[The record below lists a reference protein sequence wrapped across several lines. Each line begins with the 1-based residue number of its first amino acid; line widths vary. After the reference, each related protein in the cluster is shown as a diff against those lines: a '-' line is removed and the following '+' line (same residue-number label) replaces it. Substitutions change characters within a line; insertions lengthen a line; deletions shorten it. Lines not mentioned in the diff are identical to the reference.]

1 MTIRYDGRVAVIT
14 GAGNGLGRSHAL
26 LLASRGARVVVNDLG
41 GSVAGRGGS
50 HSAADAV
57 VAEIRAAGGEAV
69 ANYDSVATPEG
80 GAAVIQTAYDA
91 FGRVDILVN
100 NAGNNIQDSFRKL
113 SIEDFLAVVDV
124 HLLGAVYCT
133 KAAWQG
139 MLDQRY
145 GRVVMTTS
153 AAGLFGGH
161 GLSNYAAAKIA
172 LVGLMNSLKLEGRNR
187 NVTVNCIAPMA
198 TTRMS
203 REAMDDKTGPLLQP
217 EFVSA
222 AVGLLCAE
230 EHTGSGEIISAGAGY
245 YSRIGIL
252 EGAGVCLGAQAVP
265 APEDLARRWDEICD
279 LREAQPFDDAFSSVA
294 HSMRKVLR
302 GLKAQG

>member
-41 GSVAGRGGS
+41 GSVEGRGGS
-50 HSAADAV
+50 QSAADAV
-57 VAEIRAAGGEAV
+57 VREIRAAGGEAV
-69 ANYDSVATPEG
+69 ANYDSVTTPEG
-80 GAAVIQTAYDA
+80 GAAIIQTAYDA

-100 NAGNNIQDSFRKL
+100 NAGNNIQNSFRKM

-124 HLLGAVYCT
+124 HLLGALYCT

-139 MLDQRY
+139 MLDQQY
-145 GRVVMTTS
+145 GRIVMTTS

-161 GLSNYAAAKIA
+161 GLGNYAAAKIA
-172 LVGLMNSLKLEGRNR
+172 LVGLMNTLKLEGRNR

-203 REAMDDKTGPLLQP
+203 QEAMDDKTGPLLQP

-230 EHTGSGEIISAGAGY
+230 EHTGSGDIISAGAGY
-245 YSRIGIL
+245 YSRIGIV
-252 EGAGVCLGAQAVP
+252 EGAGICLDTRA
-265 APEDLARRWDEICD
+265 APPPETLAERWGEICD
-279 LREAQPFDDAFSSVA
+279 LSQAQSFDDAFSSVA

-302 GLKAQG
+302 GLKS

>member
-26 LLASRGARVVVNDLG
+26 LLAERGAKVVVNDLG
-41 GSVAGRGGS
+41 GSVEGKGGS

-80 GAAVIQTAYDA
+80 GAAVVQSAYDA

-100 NAGNNIQDSFRKL
+100 NAGNNIQNSFRKM
-113 SIEDFLAVVDV
+113 SVADFLAVLEV
-124 HLLGAVYCT
+124 HLLGAVHCT
-133 KAAWQG
+133 RAAWQG
-139 MLDQRY
+139 MLDQQY

-161 GLSNYAAAKIA
+161 GLSNYAAAKIG

-187 NVTVNCIAPMA
+187 NVTVNCVAPMA

-203 REAMDDKTGPLLQP
+203 EEAMDDKTGPLLQP
-217 EFVSA
+217 QFVSA
-222 AVGLLCAE
+222 VVALLCAE
-230 EHTGSGEIISAGAGY
+230 GHTGSGDIISAGAGY
-245 YSRIGIL
+245 YAKIGIV
-252 EGAGVCLGAQAVP
+252 EGAGVCLGTQATP
-265 APEDLARRWDEICD
+265 DPELLAERWPEICD
-279 LREAQPFDDAFSSVA
+279 LTSAQPFDDAFSAVA

-302 GLKAQG
+302 GLKTQG

>member
-26 LLASRGARVVVNDLG
+26 LLAARGARVVVNDLG

-80 GAAVIQTAYDA
+80 GAAIIQTAYDA
-91 FGRVDILVN
+91 FGRVDILIN
-100 NAGNNIQDSFRKL
+100 NAGNNIQNSFRKL
-113 SIEDFLAVVDV
+113 SIEDFKAVVDV
-124 HLLGAVYCT
+124 HLMGAVYCT

-139 MLDQRY
+139 MLDQQY
-145 GRVVMTTS
+145 GRIVMTPS

-203 REAMDDKTGPLLQP
+203 QEAMDDKTGPLLQP

-245 YSRIGIL
+245 YSRIGIV
-252 EGAGVCLGAQAVP
+252 EGAGVCLGTQA
-265 APEDLARRWDEICD
+265 APDPETLARRWGEICD
-279 LREAQPFDDAFSSVA
+279 LGEAQPFDDAFSSVA